1 MRRPIPKYWKPI
13 LIGISP
19 HLNRIF
25 LKLILETI
33 MTFLED
39 LFDLGGKTAIVAGGA
54 GIIGTV
60 MSRALLKAGAKVVI
74 WSRTQESLDKAIES
88 LKASIKATEGIKG
101 LRVDSGNEKDVAK
114 ALQASEAAFGPPE
127 ILINAVGGNIGKA
140 PFVEAD
146 LAQFEEVLKLN
157 LMAGLMVPTK
167 VIAAYWI
174 EKKIKGSIINLT
186 SMTSYSPLSGVWAYD
201 AAKAGVLNLTQGAA
215 NEFAPYGIR
224 VNAIAPGF
232 FLGKQNRALLVD
244 EKTGEHTERGRA
256 IIAHTPFGRF
266 GKIEELIGATL
277 FLDSDRAS
285 GFVTGISIPV
295 DGGYLAHNI

>member
-1 MRRPIPKYWKPI
+1 
-13 LIGISP
+13 
-19 HLNRIF
+19 
-25 LKLILETI
+25 

-54 GIIGTV
+54 GVIGTV
-60 MSRALLKAGAKVVI
+60 MSMALLKAGANVVI
-74 WSRTQESLDKAIES
+74 WSRTQ
-88 LKASIKATEGIKG
+88 ASIDNALERLKESVNTAARIQGS
-101 LRVDSGNEKDVAK
+101 RVDSGNEQDINK
-114 ALQASEAAFGPPE
+114 ALQASIDAFGAPE
-127 ILINAVGGNIGKA
+127 ILINAVGGNTHKA
-140 PFVEAD
+140 PFVETD
-146 LAQFEEVLKLN
+146 LAKFEEVLKLN
-157 LMAGLMVPTK
+157 LVAGLMVPTK

-174 EKKIKGSIINLT
+174 ENKIKGSIINLT
-186 SMTSYSPLSGVWAYD
+186 SMTSYNPLSGVWAYD

-215 NEFAPYGIR
+215 NEFARYGIR

-244 EKTGEHTERGRA
+244 QKTGEYTERGRA

-266 GKIEELIGATL
+266 GEPEELIGATL
-277 FLDSDRAS
+277 FLASDKAS